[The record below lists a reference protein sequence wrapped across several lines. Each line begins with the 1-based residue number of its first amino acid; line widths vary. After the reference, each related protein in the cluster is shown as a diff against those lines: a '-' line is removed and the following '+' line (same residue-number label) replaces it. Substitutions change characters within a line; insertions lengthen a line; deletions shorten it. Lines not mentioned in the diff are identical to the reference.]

1 MKKLTVLDD
10 FLVRDYLIKIL
21 GEGEEFVQEFYKDLL
36 AKSLLFQKSLS
47 KENLASLSKEDLDR
61 ILEKVFSVRRKR
73 QRLIEETGVENLKR
87 AISDL
92 LYGKANSWEER
103 VENFVKYIK
112 GVDRKAARDLASE
125 LLHFTFPEEYVLW
138 TSWIWDPESESGA
151 VVFLKEEPP
160 KRHMYGETYKE
171 FEQIYKQ
178 IQEKLLDFGI
188 KVKGYLFVDIFLAM
202 IYATYVDYM
211 TLSTMHSAKG
221 FFPPAG
227 VMARRL
233 LGVQRPQDIE
243 LEV

>member
-1 MKKLTVLDD
+1 MRKVTTLDD

-36 AKSLLFQKSLS
+36 AKSLLFQKTLS
-47 KENLASLSKEDLDR
+47 KERLPSLNREDLDHL
-61 ILEKVFSVRRKR
+61 LEKVFSVRRKR
-73 QRLIEETGVENLKR
+73 QRLIEETGVENLRR

-103 VENFVKYIK
+103 VEKFVNSIM
-112 GVDRKAARDLASE
+112 GVDRTAARDLASE
-125 LLHFTFPEEYVLW
+125 LLHFTFPEDYVLW
-138 TSWIWDPESESGA
+138 TSWIWDPKSESGA

-160 KRHMYGETYKE
+160 KKHMYGETYEE

-188 KVKGYLFVDIFLAM
+188 KVRGYLFVDIFLAM

-233 LGVQRPQDIE
+233 LGVQKPEDIQ